1 MSVTGQRTGH
11 GPGASQSFV
20 PYSASC
26 IMMLQHWSGREL
38 ATNLREDF
46 TITEKARLLWNLREP
61 SLWTLVGT
69 HYLVIVVLLTQ
80 HCWQGTAHGEK
91 KKNAG
96 EIFHFK
102 GCAKWRFTICCFLY
116 QFLFTCVCKL
126 GLIIITFKTYDY
138 FFQNSLL
145 GFPPSKALR
154 LNVNVKTLFE
164 TQNQNVQ
171 FKGNPGKE
179 PNSHTRHRVVAG
191 ETQLARNVT
200 SDGIKL
206 IFLRCVAVAA
216 CSEECADCALLG
228 CVPTRGHA
236 ESWTLVRE

>member
-1 MSVTGQRTGH
+1 MSVTGH

-20 PYSASC
+20 QYSHTDIILVRTSARDES
-26 IMMLQHWSGREL
+26 
-38 ATNLREDF
+38 LRRFHYLGECPL
-46 TITEKARLLWNLREP
+46 TVKSSRTPVW
-61 SLWTLVGT
+61 T
-69 HYLVIVVLLTQ
+69 HYLIIVVMLTQ

-91 KKNAG
+91 NKNAG

-216 CSEECADCALLG
+216 WSEEECAGCALLAMSPHG
-228 CVPTRGHA
+228 GM
-236 ESWTLVRE
+236 

>member
-1 MSVTGQRTGH
+1 M
-11 GPGASQSFV
+11 
-20 PYSASC
+20 
-26 IMMLQHWSGREL
+26 
-38 ATNLREDF
+38 
-46 TITEKARLLWNLREP
+46 
-61 SLWTLVGT
+61 
-69 HYLVIVVLLTQ
+69 
-80 HCWQGTAHGEK
+80 
-91 KKNAG
+91 
-96 EIFHFK
+96 
-102 GCAKWRFTICCFLY
+102 
-116 QFLFTCVCKL
+116 
-126 GLIIITFKTYDY
+126 
-138 FFQNSLL
+138 L

-216 CSEECADCALLG
+216 WSEEECADCALLAVSHTG
-228 CVPTRGHA
+228 ACRGLDTGTGQDI
-236 ESWTLVRE
+236 SMSSSP

>member
-1 MSVTGQRTGH
+1 M
-11 GPGASQSFV
+11 
-20 PYSASC
+20 
-26 IMMLQHWSGREL
+26 
-38 ATNLREDF
+38 
-46 TITEKARLLWNLREP
+46 
-61 SLWTLVGT
+61 
-69 HYLVIVVLLTQ
+69 LTQ
-80 HCWQGTAHGEK
+80 HCWQGTAYGEK

-102 GCAKWRFTICCFLY
+102 GCAKWRFTICCFLFQY
-116 QFLFTCVCKL
+116 LFTCVCKL

-191 ETQLARNVT
+191 ETHLARNVT

-216 CSEECADCALLG
+216 CSEEECADCALLAMSPHG
-228 CVPTRGHA
+228 GMQRAGHWHWSGNKCA
-236 ESWTLVRE
+236 IFTMSCSGTITLNYQAITDWSSKHLTLYFYPLLIGGVFHYVKPSLYIF

>member
-1 MSVTGQRTGH
+1 MFQ
-11 GPGASQSFV
+11 
-20 PYSASC
+20 
-26 IMMLQHWSGREL
+26 
-38 ATNLREDF
+38 
-46 TITEKARLLWNLREP
+46 
-61 SLWTLVGT
+61 TLVGT
-69 HYLVIVVLLTQ
+69 HYLIIVVMLTQ
-80 HCWQGTAHGEK
+80 HCWQGTAYGEK

-102 GCAKWRFTICCFLY
+102 GCAKWRFTICCFLFQY
-116 QFLFTCVCKL
+116 LFTCVCKL

-191 ETQLARNVT
+191 ETHLARNVT

-216 CSEECADCALLG
+216 WSEEECADCALLG

-236 ESWTLVRE
+236 EGWTLALVRI

>member
-1 MSVTGQRTGH
+1 M
-11 GPGASQSFV
+11 
-20 PYSASC
+20 
-26 IMMLQHWSGREL
+26 
-38 ATNLREDF
+38 
-46 TITEKARLLWNLREP
+46 
-61 SLWTLVGT
+61 
-69 HYLVIVVLLTQ
+69 TQ

-145 GFPPSKALR
+145 GFPPSKASR

-216 CSEECADCALLG
+216 WSEECADCALLG

-236 ESWTLVRE
+236 DRWTLVRKQVCHLQHEL